1 MEDARA
7 PPSPA
12 ARAAPAREDR
22 GWVRRTPPTSDR
34 KSPSSRPG
42 AVWWSWGRSWDV
54 WGLGRRDFE
63 KQSP

>member
-1 MEDARA
+1 MEDART
-7 PPSPA
+7 PPSS
-12 ARAAPAREDR
+12 AAPRRSGPR
-22 GWVRRTPPTSDR
+22 GQGLGQKNPPTSDR

-42 AVWWSWGRSWDV
+42 AVWWRWGRSWDV